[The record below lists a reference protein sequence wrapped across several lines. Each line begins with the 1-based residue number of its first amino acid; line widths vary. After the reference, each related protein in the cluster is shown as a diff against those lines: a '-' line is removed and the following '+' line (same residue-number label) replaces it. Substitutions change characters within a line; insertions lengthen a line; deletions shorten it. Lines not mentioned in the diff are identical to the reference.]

1 MEAFVR
7 KGPNGYGD
15 YCAER
20 LRRLMANGER
30 KEVPCWIE
38 LEVKESTGR
47 QAPYIPCKCPEVS
60 LFSPLTGCKVQ
71 EAHRRVCG
79 SDGRPQ
85 HQPAAGLGLHIR
97 WSLPGSGWQGKS
109 SRHVGILPLHHL
121 PGQGEVFRALTNV
134 ASVPASVGRF
144 LSDIPFPDV
153 VPGQLQPTCD
163 GWSVPVR
170 AGEGRPMEVLRPQGG
185 VHALARQ
192 LSGPC
197 QYGAHLQAG
206 HQGDQVRGV
215 HLWHGEEWFLQT
227 FKLSQQTGCLVSPKH
242 LAFLHNPHYFHS
254 SVLWLLLWLIPTDF
268 CHYYHLTT

>member
-7 KGPNGYGD
+7 KGPDGYGD

-30 KEVPCWIE
+30 KEVPCWLE

-109 SRHVGILPLHHL
+109 SRHVGILPLYHL

-134 ASVPASVGRF
+134 ASVPASVGHSGGSYPIFRF
-144 LSDIPFPDV
+144 QTSSLGSCSRHVMDEVSQCEQEKDGPWRFSVRKEVFTPWHDSSVDPVSTELIYRQV
-153 VPGQLQPTCD
+153 IKGIKSGEYTCD
-163 GWSVPVR
+163 MVR
-170 AGEGRPMEVLRPQGG
+170 SDFCKPL
-185 VHALARQ
+185 
-192 LSGPC
+192 
-197 QYGAHLQAG
+197 
-206 HQGDQVRGV
+206 
-215 HLWHGEEWFLQT
+215 
-227 FKLSQQTGCLVSPKH
+227 
-242 LAFLHNPHYFHS
+242 S
-254 SVLWLLLWLIPTDF
+254 SVSKLVAW
-268 CHYYHLTT
+268 YHQNT